1 MIETE
6 KLDESWISEFETI
19 DTTYNKFYKESVDF
33 VCVTFVY
40 INDDNQIEHIKKDT
54 YINPRIGGNGIQVGD
69 WKFIS
74 LKNDPCDLNDGIKCN
89 KLYIQDPEGSKTL
102 IKEIE
107 SDFQ

>member
-1 MIETE
+1 MNMNMNMNIINYIVYGFVLYLTYVI
-6 KLDESWISEFETI
+6 ISSEYSI
-19 DTTYNKFYKESVDF
+19 
-33 VCVTFVY
+33 
-40 INDDNQIEHIKKDT
+40 IEHIKKDT
-54 YINPRIGGNGIQVGD
+54 YVNPRIGGNGIQVGD

-74 LKNDPCDLNDGIKCN
+74 LKNDPCDLNDGVKCN